1 MPELFNDMSEN
12 HVYQFKENGFVFLE
26 EYEPYLRIPTKF
38 IEEINKI
45 DLFKLWETKGALSNT
60 TIEMVHGECDETID
74 VNAAKKFAEI
84 SGSKITLIPSGEHR
98 LMNTGEPEK
107 VFELALKFFD

>member
-1 MPELFNDMSEN
+1 
-12 HVYQFKENGFVFLE
+12 
-26 EYEPYLRIPTKF
+26 
-38 IEEINKI
+38 
-45 DLFKLWETKGALSNT
+45 
-60 TIEMVHGECDETID
+60 MVHGECDETID